1 MRLATLAILSLVV
14 SNAAAIPSAT
24 IKETA
29 AQPATSMGPHH
40 HRVTDDRHLTPANIG
55 RWIRETARKV
65 VETCGQERRIQNENE
80 KCNFDKDCKSVL
92 YCHAAGIGIGCTGRC
107 KPKKKLGENC
117 ARHAGGDGALCLSNH
132 CISVNDLGAFSND
145 KWQQCGEMQNCHHG
159 CEHNFPQGARCT
171 MDLDCGIHDD
181 VYDHYCSDSTAPIL
195 CHDGIQMFNFWDRR
209 LEADEADED
218 FIRRLKADEA
228 DYSNYPDFG
237 GMFGG
242 PTAFPTG
249 WTPSPT
255 PRPTD
260 IWLQRNSALQESRG
274 GFYGCEA
281 SRPDNWKDM
290 CYGYHN
296 KKNWHNYGTSE
307 YQVSRLYVI
316 SPDRYI
322 H

>member
-29 AQPATSMGPHH
+29 APPATSMGPHH
-40 HRVTDDRHLTPANIG
+40 HRVTDDRHLTPDFWKHIVHAAK
-55 RWIRETARKV
+55 TV
-65 VETCGQERRIQNENE
+65 VEAVVPVCGQERRTQNKNE
-80 KCNFDKDCKSVL
+80 KCNFDSDCKSAL
-92 YCHAAGIGIGCTGRC
+92 FCHDTTFPIGAGCTGKC
-107 KPKKKLGENC
+107 HAKKKLGENC
-117 ARHAGGDGALCLSNH
+117 ARGIYDKDATCLSNH
-132 CISVNDLGAFSND
+132 CISVNDLGAVSND

-159 CEHNFPQGARCT
+159 CEHNFPKGARCT

-195 CHDGIQMFNFWDRR
+195 CHDGRR
-209 LEADEADED
+209 LEADEADHY
-218 FIRRLKADEA
+218 I
-228 DYSNYPDFG
+228 DFG
-237 GMFGG
+237 GMNMGGMNMGG
-242 PTAFPTG
+242 PTAFPT
-249 WTPSPT
+249 WRTPSPT

-260 IWLQRNSALQESRG
+260 IWLQRNSALQDSRG
-274 GFYGCEA
+274 GFSGCEE
-281 SRPDNWKDM
+281 SRPDNWKDK

-307 YQVSRLYVI
+307 YHVSRLYVI
-316 SPDRYI
+316 SPARYI